1 MQGQNCRSFI
11 SNNLL
16 CSKNFNMKEEVEKE
30 EKAEAIRP
38 IELQKERERN
48 ETVLSVKLQRERKKE

>member
-1 MQGQNCRSFI
+1 
-11 SNNLL
+11 
-16 CSKNFNMKEEVEKE
+16 MKEEVEQE

-48 ETVLSVKLQRERKKE
+48 ETVLTVGLQRQRKRE